1 MPVTYRYPSI
11 VTLKVEALNVRVQ
24 VRALQSKFLDVATR
38 TSDQIRRKK
47 IDAQDFRIQ
56 FVMRVDVSQRQQ
68 HQHFLQS
75 CLMKLETSISIEDLL
90 CRLSMHWD
98 FFNYGLLQH
107 TVNTFGDASL
117 QQEMEDYVD
126 ELKDFRVNTKL
137 CDFIDN
143 WPVRGQD
150 PPKADFKHVVIK
162 MEKTWEECTLEDI
175 EMFKETLTQK
185 FFLPNFVIL
194 LREAEKGCVCLTWY
208 TPSLI
213 AKTLL
218 ENLQEIEIEFFE
230 THGIQR
236 VNVSGQDCFLTPVKK
251 FITDPKRIYTSG
263 RPFIAKIEKTEV
275 S

>member
-194 LREAEKGCVCLTWY
+194 LREAEEGCVCLTWY

-213 AKTLL
+213 AKTFL
-218 ENLQEIEIEFFE
+218 ESLQEIEIEFFE

-251 FITDPKRIYTSG
+251 FITDPKGIYTSG
-263 RPFIAKIEKTEV
+263 RPFIAKIGKIEL